1 VMTSIEVF
9 CCYAHEDAPHLENLK
24 NHLTLLRRQG
34 LITIWSDTDISPG
47 SNWEQEIEK
56 HLNAA
61 NIIVLLVSS
70 DFMASDYCY
79 SKEMFRSI
87 ERHDRGEA
95 IVIPIIL
102 RPVYWQGAPFAK
114 LQALPTGAKP
124 IISSIWHNLDEA
136 LVDVVNGIGE
146 AIKYLQTTSSA
157 RNNQLREYIS
167 REVRRG
173 RPISEVLIECDPIL
187 DTLFQAIIEAAS
199 GRISEVIRMG
209 TPTRKALKDCSPG
222 LEYLLDRVTSQ
233 VPRDNSDA
241 VLQTKI
247 EDLVAQASVIADND
261 LRVQLDVTPD
271 VVGVIADIINYL
283 IEELGSLVV
292 RVQMISTSEIESTK
306 GTIDA
311 IQASRKEIETIYKT
325 VAQNNVPLSESART
339 LIADQAKQ
347 FDRFLI
353 NMEKEAERHSKLM
366 DQLYAS
372 VASFRLRQNLNYYTD
387 DSYS

>member
-1 VMTSIEVF
+1 MTSIEVF
-9 CCYAHEDAPHLENLK
+9 CCYAHEDAPYLEKLK
-24 NHLTLLRRQG
+24 NHLTLLKRQG
-34 LITIWSDTDISPG
+34 LITLWSDTDISPG

-56 HLNAA
+56 HLNTA
-61 NIIVLLVSS
+61 NIILLLVSS

-146 AIKYLQTTSSA
+146 AIKHLQTTSSA

-173 RPISEVLIECDPIL
+173 RPISEVLNECDPIL
-187 DTLFQAIIEAAS
+187 DSLFQAIIEAAS

-261 LRVQLDVTPD
+261 LRVQLDITPD

-292 RVQMISTSEIESTK
+292 RVQMISTSEIESGK

-325 VAQNNVPLSESART
+325 VAQNNVPLSESALT

-353 NMEKEAERHSKLM
+353 NMEKETERHSRLM

-372 VASFRLRQNLNYYTD
+372 VASFRLRQNLNYYAD
-387 DSYS
+387 ASHS

>member
-1 VMTSIEVF
+1 MTSIEVF
-9 CCYAHEDAPHLENLK
+9 CCYAHEDAPYLEKLK
-24 NHLTLLRRQG
+24 NHLTLLKRQG
-34 LITIWSDTDISPG
+34 LITLWSDTDISPG

-56 HLNAA
+56 HLNTA
-61 NIIVLLVSS
+61 NIILLLVSS

-146 AIKYLQTTSSA
+146 AIKHLQTTSSA

-173 RPISEVLIECDPIL
+173 RPISEVLNECDPIL

-209 TPTRKALKDCSPG
+209 TPKRKALKDCSPG

-292 RVQMISTSEIESTK
+292 RVQMISTSEIESGK

-325 VAQNNVPLSESART
+325 VAQNNVPLSESALT

-353 NMEKEAERHSKLM
+353 NMEKEAERHSRLM

-372 VASFRLRQNLNYYTD
+372 VASFRLRQNLNYYAD
-387 DSYS
+387 ASHS

>member
-1 VMTSIEVF
+1 MTSIEVF
-9 CCYAHEDAPHLENLK
+9 CCYAHEDAPYLEKLK
-24 NHLTLLRRQG
+24 NHLTLLKRQG
-34 LITIWSDTDISPG
+34 LITLWSDTDISPG

-56 HLNAA
+56 HLNTA
-61 NIIVLLVSS
+61 NIILLLVSS

-233 VPRDNSDA
+233 VPRDTSDA

-247 EDLVAQASVIADND
+247 EDLVARASVIADND
-261 LRVQLDVTPD
+261 LRVQLDITPD

-292 RVQMISTSEIESTK
+292 RVQMISTSEIESGK

-353 NMEKEAERHSKLM
+353 NMEKETERHSRLM

-372 VASFRLRQNLNYYTD
+372 VASFRLRQNLNYYAD
-387 DSYS
+387 ASHS